1 MPNGQSFDD
10 LAGLKAIMT
19 SDLTLFT
26 RNLTTKL
33 LTYATGRTMG
43 ISDRP
48 EIDRIATELRKQG
61 GGLLDLMQ
69 LVVTS
74 RTFLNK

>member
-1 MPNGQSFDD
+1 MP
-10 LAGLKAIMT
+10 AG
-19 SDLTLFT
+19 FVQ
-26 RNLTTKL
+26 
-33 LTYATGRTMG
+33 
-43 ISDRP
+43 
-48 EIDRIATELRKQG
+48 KQD

>member
-1 MPNGQSFDD
+1 MTCTGFQ
-10 LAGLKAIMT
+10 AIMT
-19 SDLTLFT
+19 RDSPLFT
-26 RNLTTKL
+26 CNLTAKL
-33 LTYATGRTMG
+33 LTYAAGRTMVV
-43 ISDRP
+43 SDRP